1 MRQIFLDTE
10 TTGLYHAQ
18 GHRVIEIAAVE
29 VVNRRLTKQHFHY
42 YLNPDREIDQGAQEV
57 HGISL
62 EFLQDKPR
70 FPDIVNELLD
80 FIADAELIMHNA
92 PFDVGFLNCELGLIE
107 QKPLESIV
115 AKVTDTLKIAKEMR
129 PGQRNSLDALCRHFG
144 IDNSKRTLHGALLD
158 AELLADPFMIVREG
172 VYYLFFE
179 ILLRGENKGV
189 IGHAV
194 SADGFDWQYRGVVMK
209 EEFHLA
215 YPHVFEWNGQV
226 YMVPESHDDFS
237 VRLYRAVEFPQRWE
251 FVNKLLTGH
260 DYVDATLFRHADM
273 WWMFAST
280 TRNDVLNL
288 YYSKITVN
296 YFV

>member
-70 FPDIVNELLD
+70 FPDIVNELLN

-158 AELLADPFMIVREG
+158 AELLAD
-172 VYYLFFE
+172 
-179 ILLRGENKGV
+179 
-189 IGHAV
+189 
-194 SADGFDWQYRGVVMK
+194 
-209 EEFHLA
+209 
-215 YPHVFEWNGQV
+215 V
-226 YMVPESHDDFS
+226 YMAMTRGQDSLMISMDQPQTTQTVEPKAAFNQAGIVMLANANELEAHEAYLAALNKSGDCLWAALES
-237 VRLYRAVEFPQRWE
+237 
-251 FVNKLLTGH
+251 
-260 DYVDATLFRHADM
+260 
-273 WWMFAST
+273 ST
-280 TRNDVLNL
+280 IE
-288 YYSKITVN
+288 K
-296 YFV
+296 